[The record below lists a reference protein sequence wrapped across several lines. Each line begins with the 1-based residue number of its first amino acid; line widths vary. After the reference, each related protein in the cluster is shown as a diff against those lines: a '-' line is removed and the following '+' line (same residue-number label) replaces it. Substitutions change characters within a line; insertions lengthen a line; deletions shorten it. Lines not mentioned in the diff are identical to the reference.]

1 MVMLKNFFKDL
12 EDKKKKIAVVGLG
25 YVGIPLL
32 VSLGKYFKTIGF
44 DINENKINNL
54 KNKHNLEDIIGTN
67 DINET
72 NCSLSSDEKI
82 LKNANFFIVAVPTPI
97 NKHNDPNIDLI
108 LSATKIV
115 GRNMP
120 KNSIIIYEST
130 VYPGLTEEICI
141 PLLENESGYM
151 NKKDFWVGYSPERI
165 NPGDKIHTLENII
178 KVISAQDEYSLEI
191 IEKVYSKIIKAG
203 TYRAESIKVAEAAKV
218 IENIQRDLNIA
229 LVNELAII
237 FSKMNINSTQ
247 VFNAART
254 KWNFLD
260 FRPGLVGGHCIGV
273 DPFYLTYKARELG
286 YNPEIILAGRR
297 INDSMSYFIGNE
309 VLKKILSSN
318 ESEGKIKIVIFGITF
333 KENIKDIRNSKIV
346 DLYNY
351 FKQFGIDTEI
361 YDPVADRIEVFNEY
375 KIKTI
380 DYKDIRSIDAAIFC
394 VAHDCFKQ
402 IDLLSFKENFKNKN
416 PYIFDIKGIFDK
428 NIIEESGFKYWRI

>member
-1 MVMLKNFFKDL
+1 MVLRNFFKDL
-12 EDKKKKIAVVGLG
+12 QDKKKSIAVVGLG

-32 VSLGKYFKTIGF
+32 VSLGKHFKTIGF
-44 DINENKINNL
+44 DINENKLRNL
-54 KNKHNLEDIIGTN
+54 RNKENLEDIVKIN
-67 DINET
+67 DLQNFECT
-72 NCSLSSDEKI
+72 LTSDEK
-82 LKNANFFIVAVPTPI
+82 LLRTANFFIVAVPPPI
-97 NKHNDPNIDLI
+97 DKHNDPNINLVTE
-108 LSATKIV
+108 ATKIV
-115 GRNMP
+115 GRNIP
-120 KNSIIIYEST
+120 KESIIVYEST
-130 VYPGLTEEICI
+130 VYPGLTEEVCV
-141 PLLENESGYM
+141 PLLEDESGYM
-151 NKKDFWVGYSPERI
+151 SKKDFWVGYSPERI

-229 LVNELAII
+229 LVNELAMI
-237 FSKMNINSTQ
+237 FSKLGIDSNQ
-247 VFNAART
+247 VFNAAKT

-260 FRPGLVGGHCIGV
+260 FKPGLVGGHCIGV

-297 INDSMSYFIGNE
+297 INDNMSYFIGNE

-318 ESEGKIKIVIFGITF
+318 DSDGKIKIVIFGITF
-333 KENIKDIRNSKIV
+333 KENISDIRNSKIV

-351 FKQFGIDTEI
+351 FKKYGIDTEI
-361 YDPVADRIEVFNEY
+361 YDPIADRTEVFNEY
-375 KIKTI
+375 NIKII
-380 DYKDIRSIDAAIFC
+380 EYKDIRDIDAAIFC

-402 IDLLSFKENFKNKN
+402 IDLLSFKDNFKNKS

-428 NIIEESGFKYWRI
+428 KYIEEKGYKYWRI